1 VKDLHRVL
9 LIVANAGSGK
19 TYRLVTR
26 CLELI
31 ARGKAPD
38 RILALTFTRKAA
50 AEFLQK
56 LFGRLADAARDPT
69 KLAKLRDELGDPDL
83 TAAQCGE
90 WLRHLTAALPRLAM
104 GTMDGFFG
112 RIVRAF
118 PFELGLG
125 REFRLLDEAG
135 LEEHRRL
142 ALDRL
147 FDAAAATK
155 GGLDQ
160 LVELL
165 RQESRNRSDRSV
177 LGTIESAAAS
187 LQQNYLETPPD
198 VAWGDAD
205 RIWPAHDGILA
216 AGSVADAVRELRDEI
231 AATHPDLGV
240 KATTQWDEWFDLA
253 LTHRPPRR
261 MDEKLEKFLTEKLAG
276 HSEDKKTGEP
286 YVPVGGKTEDRLYLR
301 ERLPELRENLRR
313 ALIKLETEAKLDSS
327 RALHTLLARYESVY
341 DATVRETGALTFSDV
356 ALFLAASAQDPW
368 RRDLDYR
375 LDGRHDHWLLDE
387 FQDTSRTQWRILEP
401 LADEIIQ
408 DTSGARTFFYVG
420 DTKQAIYGW
429 RGGDAR
435 LFWEIRDR
443 YNRGKTDVVEKEEL
457 EVSHRS
463 SRAIVRTVQH
473 VLNPQML
480 AQLSGDFRFP
490 SQAVRVWEQAWV
502 AHRSLDDAAEGYARL
517 DIVHP
522 QDDESSDE
530 ALSRQVLD
538 ILDEVQPLER
548 GLDCAILVRTN
559 DELARYVDILKKAG
573 LPAAAEG
580 KVNPCLATPAG
591 LALLALIRFIA
602 SPANLIARDHALA
615 SPWRHV
621 IGPDIDTF
629 TATARHNARDGFAP
643 VIRGWIQ
650 SAVTAGIIT
659 PHELDAFAATAA
671 GFDTTRSGAGDWAGL
686 VRAIDHRT
694 LEENE
699 TPGAIRVMTVHQAKG
714 LGVDVVI
721 LPELGGRAMTE
732 FRDDSRISLHR
743 DEQGH
748 VQWGLALPRKDFCEA
763 DPVLSSAREEIRARQ
778 SYESLC
784 VLYVAMTRAKKAL
797 YCVTAAGR
805 NVKHAGKW
813 LENTFPGDTD
823 RREAGDAKWF
833 TEYQKTKAP
842 SRGFA
847 RQALVKHGPTETPTP
862 LTLQVSGLRPPP
874 SHRPSR
880 RLDSI
885 ITNREARAIGTDV
898 HRLLAAIEWFDGPPP
913 EIPGNTPAA
922 ETVRHFL
929 STPEAHKI
937 FTRPAGECLLWRER
951 TYDVE
956 INGEIHTGTFDRVLI
971 TLKDGHPTKA
981 HISDFKTD
989 RAGVDLSK
997 KYHDQLEFY
1006 RQAAAKLLGLQLD
1019 QVTAL
1024 PVSLQVA

>member
-1 VKDLHRVL
+1 MKDLARVL

-26 CLELI
+26 CLELL
-31 ARGKAPD
+31 ARGETPD

-56 LFGRLADAARDPT
+56 LFGRLAGAARHPAELDR
-69 KLAKLRDELGDPDL
+69 LRAELGNPDL
-83 TAAQCGE
+83 TPDQCRT
-90 WLRHLTAALPRLAM
+90 WLRQLTAALPRLSM

-147 FDAAAATK
+147 FVSAAGTK

-177 LGTIESAAAS
+177 LDTIESAAAG
-187 LQQNYLETPPD
+187 LQQNFLDTPSD

-205 RIWPAHDGILA
+205 RIWPGHDGILTA
-216 AGSVADAVRELRDEI
+216 SSVEDAVRALRDEI
-231 AATHPDLGV
+231 AATHPDLGT
-240 KATTQWDEWFDLA
+240 KAKAQWNAWFDLTLA
-253 LTHRPPRR
+253 HRPPRR
-261 MDEKLEKFLTEKLAG
+261 MDEQLEKFLAEKLAG
-276 HSEDKKTGEP
+276 HSEDKKTGEL
-286 YVPVGGKTEDRLYLR
+286 YVPVGGKIEDRLYLR
-301 ERLPELRENLRR
+301 GRLPELRENLRR
-313 ALIKLETEAKLDSS
+313 SLIKLEVQAKLDSS
-327 RALHTLLARYESVY
+327 RALHALLARYESVY
-341 DATVRETGALTFSDV
+341 DTTVRETGALTFADV
-356 ALFLAASAQDPW
+356 ALFLAHSAHDPW

-387 FQDTSRTQWRILEP
+387 FQDTSRTQWRILDS

-435 LFWEIRDR
+435 LFWEIQSR
-443 YNRGKTDVVEKEEL
+443 YNHGKTEVVQKEEL

-463 SRAIVRTVQH
+463 SQAVVRTVES
-473 VLNPQML
+473 VLNPETLEQH
-480 AQLSGDFRFP
+480 AEDFRFSKP
-490 SQAVRVWEQAWV
+490 TVRAWTQAWV
-502 AHRSLDDAAEGYARL
+502 SHRARADAPEGYACL
-517 DIVHP
+517 DVVTP
-522 QDDESSDE
+522 ADDESSDE
-530 ALSRQVLD
+530 ALSRQVLR
-538 ILDEVQPLER
+538 ILREVEPLAR

-559 DELARYVDILKKAG
+559 GELARYVGILKKAG
-573 LPAAAEG
+573 IPAAAEG

-591 LALLALIRFIA
+591 IALLSLIRFIA
-602 SPANLIARDHALA
+602 SPADLISRDHALA
-615 SPWRHV
+615 SPWRNV
-621 IGPDIDTF
+621 IGNDLAAF
-629 TATARHNARDGFAP
+629 TTAARYGARTGFAS
-643 VIRGWIQ
+643 VVRGWIQ
-650 SAVTAGIIT
+650 SAVAAGIIT

-671 GFDTTRSGAGDWAGL
+671 NFDAARGGAGDWAGL
-686 VRAIDHRT
+686 VRTIDHRT

-721 LPELGGRAMTE
+721 LPELGGQAMSD
-732 FRDDSRISLHR
+732 FRDDARISLHR
-743 DEQGH
+743 NEQGA
-748 VQWGLALPRKDFCEA
+748 VQWGLALPRKEFCEA
-763 DPVLSSAREEIRARQ
+763 DPILRSAREEIRARQ

-823 RREAGDAKWF
+823 HREVGNPKWF
-833 TEYQKTKAP
+833 NDYPKTEPPVSDLPSLSTCHSSLATRHSISSSP
-842 SRGFA
+842 SR
-847 RQALVKHGPTETPTP
+847 RKP
-862 LTLQVSGLRPPP
+862 
-874 SHRPSR
+874 R

-885 ITNREARAIGTDV
+885 ITNREARELGSEV
-898 HRLLAAIEWFDGPPP
+898 HRLLAAIEWFDGLPP
-913 EIPGNTPAA
+913 EISDHTSAA

-929 STPEAHKI
+929 TTSNAMKV
-937 FTRPAGECLLWRER
+937 FTRPTGEFLLWRER
-951 TYDVE
+951 TYDVA
-956 INGEIHTGTFDRVLI
+956 IDGEIHTGTFDRVLI
-971 TLKDGHPTKA
+971 TLKNGQPVA
-981 HISDFKTD
+981 AQIYDFKTD
-989 RAGVDLSK
+989 QTGTDLQK
-997 KYHDQLEFY
+997 KYHDQLEAY
-1006 RQAAAKLLGLQLD
+1006 RAAAAKLLGLPLEN
-1019 QVTAL
+1019 VTATAIS
-1024 PVSLQVA
+1024 V

>member
-1 VKDLHRVL
+1 MKDIARVL

-26 CLELI
+26 CLELL
-31 ARGKAPD
+31 ARGEAPD

-56 LFGRLADAARDPT
+56 LFGRLAGAACHPAELDR
-69 KLAKLRDELGDPDL
+69 LRAELGDPDL
-83 TAAQCGE
+83 TPDQCRA
-90 WLRHLTAALPRLAM
+90 WLRQLTAALPRLSM

-147 FDAAAATK
+147 FVSAAGTK

-177 LGTIESAAAS
+177 LDTIESAAAG
-187 LQQNYLETPPD
+187 LQQNFLDTPSD

-205 RIWPAHDGILA
+205 RIWPDHDGILTA
-216 AGSVADAVRELRDEI
+216 CSVEDAVRALRDEI
-231 AATHPDLGV
+231 AATHPDLGT
-240 KATTQWDEWFDLA
+240 KAKAQWNTWFDLTLA
-253 LTHRPPRR
+253 HRPPRR
-261 MDEKLEKFLTEKLAG
+261 MDEQLEKFLAEKLAG
-276 HSEDKKTGEP
+276 HSEDKKTGEL
-286 YVPVGGKTEDRLYLR
+286 YIPVGGKIEDRLYLR
-301 ERLPELRENLRR
+301 GRLLELRENLRR
-313 ALIKLETEAKLDSS
+313 SLIKLEVQAKLDSS
-327 RALHTLLARYESVY
+327 RALHALLARYESVY
-341 DATVRETGALTFSDV
+341 DTTVRETGALTFADV
-356 ALFLAASAQDPW
+356 ALFLAHSAQDPW

-387 FQDTSRTQWRILEP
+387 FQDTSRTQWRILDS

-408 DTSGARTFFYVG
+408 DTSAARTFFYVG

-435 LFWEIRDR
+435 LFWEIQSR
-443 YNRGKTDVVEKEEL
+443 YNHGKTEVVQKEEL

-463 SRAIVRTVQH
+463 SQAVVRTVES
-473 VLNPQML
+473 VLNPETLDQH
-480 AQLSGDFRFP
+480 AGDFRFSEP
-490 SQAVRVWEQAWV
+490 TVRAWTQAWV
-502 AHRSLDDAAEGYARL
+502 SHRARADAPEGYACL
-517 DIVHP
+517 DVVSP
-522 QDDESSDE
+522 ADDESSDE
-530 ALSRQVLD
+530 ALSRQVLR
-538 ILDEVQPLER
+538 ILREVEPLAR

-559 DELARYVDILKKAG
+559 GELARYVGILKKAG
-573 LPAAAEG
+573 IPAAAEG

-591 LALLALIRFIA
+591 IALLSLIRFIA
-602 SPANLIARDHALA
+602 SPADLISRDHALA

-621 IGPDIDTF
+621 IGNDLATF
-629 TATARHNARDGFAP
+629 TAAARHGARAGFAS
-643 VIRGWIQ
+643 VVRGWIQ
-650 SAVTAGIIT
+650 SAVAAGIIT
-659 PHELDAFAATAA
+659 PHELDAFAATTAN
-671 GFDTTRSGAGDWAGL
+671 FDATRGGAGDWAGL
-686 VRAIDHRT
+686 VRTIDHRT

-721 LPELGGRAMTE
+721 LPELGGQAMSD
-732 FRDDSRISLHR
+732 FRDDARISLHR
-743 DEQGH
+743 DEQGA
-748 VQWGLALPRKDFCEA
+748 VQWGLALPRKEFCEA
-763 DPVLSSAREEIRARQ
+763 DPVLRSAREEIRARQ

-823 RREAGDAKWF
+823 HREVGNPKWF
-833 TEYQKTKAP
+833 NEYPKTEPPVSVLP
-842 SRGFA
+842 S
-847 RQALVKHGPTETPTP
+847 PSN
-862 LTLQVSGLRPPP
+862 TLSLSPQVSGISPRSSSSP
-874 SHRPSR
+874 SRRKPR

-885 ITNREARAIGTDV
+885 ITNREARELGTEV
-898 HRLLAAIEWFDGPPP
+898 HRLLAAIEWFDGLPP
-913 EIPGNTPAA
+913 EIPDNTSAA

-929 STPEAHKI
+929 TTSNAMKV
-937 FTRPAGECLLWRER
+937 FTRPAGEFLLWRER
-951 TYDVE
+951 TYDVA
-956 INGEIHTGTFDRVLI
+956 IDGEIHTGTFDRVLI
-971 TLKDGHPTKA
+971 TLKNGQPVA
-981 HISDFKTD
+981 AQIYDFKTD
-989 RAGVDLSK
+989 QTGTDLQK
-997 KYHDQLEFY
+997 KYHDQLEAY
-1006 RQAAAKLLGLQLD
+1006 RTAAAKLLGLPLEN
-1019 QVTAL
+1019 VTATAMS
-1024 PVSLQVA
+1024 V

>member
-1 VKDLHRVL
+1 MKDLARVL

-31 ARGKAPD
+31 ARGEAPD

-56 LFGRLADAARDPT
+56 LFGRLADAARDPAE
-69 KLAKLRDELGDPDL
+69 LSKLREELGDPDL
-83 TAAQCGE
+83 TADQCTQ
-90 WLRHLTAALPRLAM
+90 WLRHLTAALPRLSM

-147 FDAAAATK
+147 FVAAANAK

-165 RQESRNRSDRSV
+165 RQESRHRSDRSV
-177 LGTIESAAAS
+177 LDTIESAAQS
-187 LQQNYLETPPD
+187 LQQSYLDTPPD
-198 VAWGDAD
+198 IAWGDAD
-205 RIWPAHDGILA
+205 RIWPDGKGIIA
-216 AGSVADAVRELRDEI
+216 ADSVEDSVRALQSEI
-231 AATHPDLGV
+231 TATHPDLGT
-240 KATTQWDEWFDLA
+240 KAKTQWSAWFDLA
-253 LTHRPPRR
+253 LAHRPPRR
-261 MDEKLEKFLTEKLAG
+261 MSEGLEKFLSEKLAG
-276 HSEDKKTGEP
+276 HSEDKKAGEA

-301 ERLPELRENLRR
+301 GDLPALRENLRR
-313 ALIKLETEAKLDSS
+313 SLVKLEIEAKLDSS

-356 ALFLAASAQDPW
+356 ALFLAASAQDAW

-435 LFWEIRDR
+435 LFWEIQAR
-443 YNRGKTDVVEKEEL
+443 YNHGKDDVVEKEEL

-463 SRAIVRTVQH
+463 SRAIVELVETS
-473 VLNPQML
+473 LKPPTLENY
-480 AQLSGDFRFP
+480 ASDFRLP
-490 SQAVRVWEQAWV
+490 AETLTEWTQAWV
-502 AHRSLDDAAEGYARL
+502 AHRPRADAAEGYARL
-517 DIVHP
+517 EIAVP
-522 QDDESSDE
+522 QDEDETMDD
-530 ALSRQVLD
+530 ALAHRVLA
-538 ILDEVQPLER
+538 ILREVEPLER

-559 DELARYVDILKKAG
+559 GELARYVEVLKKAG
-573 LPAAAEG
+573 IPAAAEG

-591 LALLALIRFIA
+591 VALLSLVRFIA
-602 SPANLIARDHALA
+602 SPADLIARDHALS
-615 SPWRHV
+615 SPWRHI
-621 IGPDIDTF
+621 IGEDPAAFAT
-629 TATARHNARDGFAP
+629 TARIRAARDGFAA
-643 VIRGWIQ
+643 VIREWIKQ
-650 SAVTAGIIT
+650 AAAAAIIT
-659 PHELDAFAATAA
+659 PDELDAFASAA
-671 GFDTTRSGAGDWAGL
+671 ADYDIIRSGAGDWAAL
-686 VRAIDHRT
+686 VHAIDHRK

-699 TPGAIRVMTVHQAKG
+699 TPGAVRVMTIHQAKG

-721 LPELGGRAMTE
+721 LPELGGKAMTE
-732 FRDDSRISLHR
+732 FRDDSGISLHR
-743 DEQGH
+743 DAQGR
-748 VQWGLALPRKDFCEA
+748 VQWGLSLPKKDFCA
-763 DPVLSSAREEIRARQ
+763 VDPVLAAAREEIRARQ

-797 YCVTAAGR
+797 YCIAPGGR
-805 NVKHAGKW
+805 NVKHPGKW
-813 LENTFPGDTD
+813 LENTFPGTGD
-823 RREAGDAKWF
+823 RRELGNAKWF
-833 TEYQKTKAP
+833 NDFPLIDIQPPTPSKPTPSLSPQVSSLSPAFPLSP
-842 SRGFA
+842 SR
-847 RQALVKHGPTETPTP
+847 RN
-862 LTLQVSGLRPPP
+862 
-874 SHRPSR
+874 SR

-885 ITNREARAIGTDV
+885 ITNREARELGTEV
-898 HRLLAAIEWFDGPPP
+898 HQLLAAIEWFDGQPP
-913 EIPGNTPAA
+913 EIPGDNPAA
-922 ETVRHFL
+922 EMVVHFL
-929 STPEAHKI
+929 TTPEAPKI
-937 FTRPAGECLLWRER
+937 FTRPAGEFLLWRER

-971 TLKDGHPTKA
+971 TLKDGQPTQA

-989 RAGVDLSK
+989 HSGIDLSK
-997 KYHDQLEFY
+997 KYHDQLESY

-1024 PVSLQVA
+1024 PVPLQMA

>member
-1 VKDLHRVL
+1 MKDIARVL

-26 CLELI
+26 CLELL
-31 ARGKAPD
+31 ARGEAPD

-56 LFGRLADAARDPT
+56 LFGRLAGASRNAAELNR
-69 KLAKLRDELGDPDL
+69 LRIELGDPDL
-83 TAAQCGE
+83 TTGQCRA
-90 WLRHLTAALPRLAM
+90 WLRQLTAALPRLSM

-135 LEEHRRL
+135 LEEYRRL

-147 FDAAAATK
+147 FASAAGTK

-177 LGTIESAAAS
+177 LGTIESAAAG
-187 LQQNYLETPPD
+187 LQQSYLDTPSGI
-198 VAWGDAD
+198 AWGDAD
-205 RIWPAHDGILA
+205 RIWPGHDGILTVS
-216 AGSVADAVRELRDEI
+216 SVEDAVRALREEM
-231 AATHPDLGV
+231 AATHPDLGA
-240 KATTQWDEWFDLA
+240 KAKDQWNAWFDLA
-253 LTHRPPRR
+253 LAHRPPRR
-261 MDEKLEKFLTEKLAG
+261 MDEKLEKFLAGKLAG
-276 HSEDKKTGEP
+276 HSEDTATGEP
-286 YVPVGGKTEDRLYLR
+286 YIPVGGKIEDRLYLR
-301 ERLPELRENLRR
+301 GRLPELRENLRR
-313 ALIKLETEAKLDSS
+313 SLIKLEVQAKLDSS
-327 RALHTLLARYESVY
+327 RALHALLARYESVY
-341 DATVRETGALTFSDV
+341 DTTVRETGALTFADV
-356 ALFLAASAQDPW
+356 ALFLAHSAQDSW

-387 FQDTSRTQWRILEP
+387 FQDTSRTQWRILDS

-435 LFWEIRDR
+435 LFWEIQSR
-443 YNRGKTDVVEKEEL
+443 YNRGKTEVVQKEEL

-463 SRAIVRTVQH
+463 SQAVVRAVES
-473 VLNPQML
+473 VLNPETL
-480 AQLSGDFRFP
+480 DRHAGDFRFSAP
-490 SQAVRVWEQAWV
+490 TVRAWTQAWV
-502 AHRSLDDAAEGYARL
+502 SHRARADAPEGYACLEVVR
-517 DIVHP
+517 P
-522 QDDESSDE
+522 GDDESSDE
-530 ALSRQVLD
+530 ALSRQVLRT
-538 ILDEVQPLER
+538 LREVEPLAR

-559 DELARYVDILKKAG
+559 DELARYVGILKKSG
-573 LPAAAEG
+573 IPAAAEG

-591 LALLALIRFIA
+591 IALLSLIRFIA
-602 SPANLIARDHALA
+602 SPADLISRDHVLA

-621 IGPDIDTF
+621 MGHDVGAF
-629 TATARHNARDGFAP
+629 TAAARLAARTGFAP
-643 VIRGWIQ
+643 VVRRWIH

-659 PHELDAFAATAA
+659 PHELDAFAATTAT
-671 GFDTTRSGAGDWAGL
+671 FDSSRGGAGDWAGL
-686 VRAIDHRT
+686 VRTLEHRT

-721 LPELGGRAMTE
+721 LPELGGKAMSE
-732 FRDDSRISLHR
+732 FRDDARISLHR
-743 DEQGH
+743 DEQGT
-748 VQWGLALPRKDFCEA
+748 VQWGLALPRKEFCEA
-763 DPVLSSAREEIRARQ
+763 DPVLKSAREEIRARQ

-823 RREAGDAKWF
+823 HREIGNPKWF
-833 TEYQKTKAP
+833 NEYPKIEP
-842 SRGFA
+842 PISDLRS
-847 RQALVKHGPTETPTP
+847 P
-862 LTLQVSGLRPPP
+862 LTPDSPLITRCSP
-874 SHRPSR
+874 STSPSR
-880 RLDSI
+880 RQPRRLESI
-885 ITNREARAIGTDV
+885 ITNREARELGTEV
-898 HRLLAAIEWFDGPPP
+898 HRLLAAIEWFDGVPPD
-913 EIPGNTPAA
+913 ISGDNAAA
-922 ETVRHFL
+922 EIVRHFL
-929 STPEAHKI
+929 ATSDAAKV
-937 FTRPAGECLLWRER
+937 FTRPPGEFLLWRER

-956 INGEIHTGTFDRVLI
+956 IDGQIHTGTFDRVFI
-971 TLKDGHPTKA
+971 TLNNGQPVA
-981 HISDFKTD
+981 AQIYDFKNEPPD
-989 RAGVDLSK
+989 LDLSE
-997 KYHDQLEFY
+997 KYQDQLESY
-1006 RQAAAKLLGLQLD
+1006 RTAAAKLLGLDLT
-1019 QVTAL
+1019 QVSATAISVQSSTQKPTL
-1024 PVSLQVA
+1024 P